1 MADNNVADT
10 TEDGQR
16 KQVLSDNGII
26 IPCIMGSSKDLWDVY
41 TGNSSKGVSRKRK
54 RGRSATTISYK
65 KALREEALL

>member
-26 IPCIMGSSKDLWDVY
+26 IPSLMGSNRPMGSLHSLHRLHRCHLFPR
-41 TGNSSKGVSRKRK
+41 SSQRQEV
-54 RGRSATTISYK
+54 
-65 KALREEALL
+65 